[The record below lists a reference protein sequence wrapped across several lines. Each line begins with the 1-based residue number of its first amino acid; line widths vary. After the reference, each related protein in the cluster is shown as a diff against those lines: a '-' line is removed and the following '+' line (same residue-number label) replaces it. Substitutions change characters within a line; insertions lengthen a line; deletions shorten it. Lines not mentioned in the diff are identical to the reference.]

1 MSMEIRAMF
10 KAKQAPEPKQGER
23 DAISLFRRSIDTQIA
38 KLDAIAKDKSTKI
51 ATTNW
56 FKAVNGGYRLHLGK
70 KPIELDGAKYWQVAD
85 VDEARALFEGAK
97 DLAASDRDFQDAIR
111 AAKKAEDDKGKTT
124 DEPVRKKPG
133 RKPKSA

>member
-10 KAKQAPEPKQGER
+10 KAKQAKEPVQGER

-38 KLDAIAKDKSTKI
+38 KLDAIAKDKNTKI

-56 FKAVNGGYRLHLGK
+56 FKAANGGYRLHLGK

-97 DLAASDRDFQDAIR
+97 DLAGSDREFQEAIR

-124 DEPVRKKPG
+124 ADPAKKKPG
-133 RKPKSA
+133 RKPKAA

>member
-10 KAKQAPEPKQGER
+10 KAKQAKEPVRGER

-38 KLDAIAKDKSTKI
+38 KLDAIAKDKNTKI

-56 FKAVNGGYRLHLGK
+56 FKAVNGGYRLQLGK

-97 DLAASDRDFQDAIR
+97 DLAATDRDFQEAIR
-111 AAKKAEDDKGKTT
+111 AAKAADDDKGKAA
-124 DEPVRKKPG
+124 DEPPKKRPG
-133 RKPKSA
+133 RKPKAA